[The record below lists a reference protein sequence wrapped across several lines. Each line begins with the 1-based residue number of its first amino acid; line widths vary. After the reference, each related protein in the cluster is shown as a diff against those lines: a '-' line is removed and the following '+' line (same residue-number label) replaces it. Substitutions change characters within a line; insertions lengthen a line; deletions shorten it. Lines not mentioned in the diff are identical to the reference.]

1 MPTALL
7 GLAHYLPPVQ
17 SVGSVRRPILSERG
31 GPSDL
36 ALEPGKQALAQAK
49 LTADDVDFLIFAT
62 MTPDVTFPGAACYF
76 QNKFGLGT
84 VGALDVRGQC
94 AGFLTGLMIADSY
107 LRAGM
112 YQTIMLAAGEVHS
125 S

>member
-7 GLAHYLPPVQ
+7 GLAHHLPPVQ
-17 SVGSVRRPILSERG
+17 RVGSVQRPIATEPV

-36 ALEPGKQALAQAK
+36 AVPAARQALGQAG
-49 LTADDVDFLIFAT
+49 VDPAEIELLIFAT

-76 QNKFGLGT
+76 QDKFGLGT

-94 AGFLTGLMIADSY
+94 AGFLMGLMIADDY
-107 LRAGM
+107 LRAGI
-112 YQTIMLAAGEVHS
+112 YGTVLLAAGEVHS
-125 S
+125 A